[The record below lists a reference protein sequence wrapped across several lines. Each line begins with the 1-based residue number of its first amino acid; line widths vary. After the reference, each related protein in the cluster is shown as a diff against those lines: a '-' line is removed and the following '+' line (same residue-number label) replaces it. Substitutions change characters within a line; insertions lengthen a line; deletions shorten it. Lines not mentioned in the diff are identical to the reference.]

1 MSIILALTSAAI
13 FGVADFT
20 GAVSSR
26 RTGAFVTAVLSQ
38 AFGLLSLLAVIG
50 LVPGSPDLRSV
61 AWGAVAGLAGGLGI
75 AVFFWAMAVGP
86 IGVVSPL
93 TAAVAAVVPLG
104 AGIALGAWPEPVALV
119 GIAFGVAAV
128 VLASGGASRSPVAM
142 APPVLLATLGAGAG
156 FGGFLVALAQSS
168 SSAGLWPLVGAR
180 VASLAMFGLIA
191 AAGHRSVR
199 PGPGSLAP
207 IAACGALDMLANI
220 ALLYAVQD
228 GMLAISG
235 VLASLG
241 PLSTI
246 LLSRLVLG
254 ERLELTQRLGVG
266 LAVVAVSCVAL
277 A

>member
-1 MSIILALTSAAI
+1 LSIILALTSAAI

-38 AFGLLSLLAVIG
+38 AVGLVSLLAVVG
-50 LVPGSPDLRSV
+50 FVPGSPDPRSI
-61 AWGAVAGLAGGLGI
+61 AWGAVAGLAGGLGL

-93 TAAVAAVVPLG
+93 TAAMAAVVPL
-104 AGIALGAWPEPVALV
+104 AVGIALGDWPEPVALV
-119 GIAFGVAAV
+119 GIALGVAAV
-128 VLASGGASRSPVAM
+128 VLASGGGSRSPVAM
-142 APPVLLATLGAGAG
+142 APKVLAATLGAGLG
-156 FGGFLVALAQSS
+156 FGGFLVALAQTS

-180 VASLAMFGLIA
+180 LASLAMFGLIA

-199 PGPGSLAP
+199 PDPGSWAP

-246 LLSRLVLG
+246 LLSRVVLG
-254 ERLELTQRLGVG
+254 ERLQRAQQFGVG
-266 LAVVAVSCVAL
+266 LAVAAVSCVAL